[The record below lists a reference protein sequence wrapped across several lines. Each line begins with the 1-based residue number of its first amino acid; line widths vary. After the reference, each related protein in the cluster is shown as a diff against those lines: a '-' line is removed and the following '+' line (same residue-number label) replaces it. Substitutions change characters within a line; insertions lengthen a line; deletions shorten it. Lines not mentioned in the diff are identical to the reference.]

1 MNVLFVS
8 DVSIKNVIGGAERV
22 LYEKST
28 GLRKRGYTVRVFT
41 RRLPVHVNGQ
51 ESIDGVEEWRY
62 DVDTTSGLSYLRST
76 LVNGRKLFDDLQ
88 GRFAFQCIN
97 FHQPFSALS
106 VLRSPLSRKIK
117 KIYTCHSLSFE
128 EYRSRNRTPRH
139 FIGKMGYFLNVQMRK
154 YIEGRCLREAQRI
167 TVESLFTLEKLQ
179 RAYGISPEKVTV
191 VPGGVDLGR
200 FGNSGDKAAI
210 RQRLHVP
217 TDRFVLFT
225 VRNLVA
231 RMGLDSLIRAM
242 RDVVRDCRDVLLVI
256 GGEGPLREELLSLV
270 AEMNLEKHVSL
281 VGFIPEGDLPDYYRM
296 ADIFVLPTL
305 ELEGFG
311 LVTLEAMASAV
322 PVLGTP
328 VGGTVEILRRFDPAC
343 LFADTKPG
351 SMAVLIIEKYRA
363 FKNQPAL
370 YRDMSIRCRSFVE
383 DNYSWENNINRM
395 EGIIRDLLNN

>member
-1 MNVLFVS
+1 
-8 DVSIKNVIGGAERV
+8 
-22 LYEKST
+22 
-28 GLRKRGYTVRVFT
+28 
-41 RRLPVHVNGQ
+41 
-51 ESIDGVEEWRY
+51 
-62 DVDTTSGLSYLRST
+62 
-76 LVNGRKLFDDLQ
+76 
-88 GRFAFQCIN
+88 
-97 FHQPFSALS
+97 
-106 VLRSPLSRKIK
+106 
-117 KIYTCHSLSFE
+117 
-128 EYRSRNRTPRH
+128 
-139 FIGKMGYFLNVQMRK
+139 
-154 YIEGRCLREAQRI
+154 
-167 TVESLFTLEKLQ
+167 
-179 RAYGISPEKVTV
+179 
-191 VPGGVDLGR
+191 
-200 FGNSGDKAAI
+200 
-210 RQRLHVP
+210 
-217 TDRFVLFT
+217 
-225 VRNLVA
+225 
-231 RMGLDSLIRAM
+231 MGLDSLIRAM